1 MRVLHSQLA
10 QDAHKY
16 ISCTNCTKP
25 YCTSNNN
32 CASHPSID
40 PAQTKASLRR
50 DLQPSKGIQD
60 PSVVGGALTR
70 ARAPRREGKYI
81 LHKYKYKG
89 NAARY
94 PKENIENHI
103 WSTPLSPPSVI
114 MLCIDEPKRSSQI
127 CCGHMRMQKAEVWE
141 MNFSQTQLFSISF
154 LSYGGVNYTRYI
166 GQQAPE
172 PKKHVCKCKFG
183 DFYN

>member
-1 MRVLHSQLA
+1 MHTNTYRA
-10 QDAHKY
+10 QIAQNH
-16 ISCTNCTKP
+16 IAPATIIV
-25 YCTSNNN
+25 
-32 CASHPSID
+32 ASHPSID

-114 MLCIDEPKRSSQI
+114 MLCIDEPKRSS
-127 CCGHMRMQKAEVWE
+127 RSAVV
-141 MNFSQTQLFSISF
+141 T
-154 LSYGGVNYTRYI
+154 
-166 GQQAPE
+166 
-172 PKKHVCKCKFG
+172 
-183 DFYN
+183 